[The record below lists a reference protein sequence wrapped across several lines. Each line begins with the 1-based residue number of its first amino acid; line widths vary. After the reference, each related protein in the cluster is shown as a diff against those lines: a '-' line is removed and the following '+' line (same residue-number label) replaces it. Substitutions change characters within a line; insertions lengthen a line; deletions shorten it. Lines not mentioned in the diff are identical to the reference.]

1 MPSMSTLPNT
11 FAGVQWLWILEV
23 GSILSCVYLFIHR
36 FSRTK
41 PSLRA
46 DLTISLLLAT
56 VWIALLIWSH
66 ASAGA
71 IEVVCAF
78 CLAYLIEALVN
89 LIWRTANKSD
99 TKRLRETSDANFR

>member
-1 MPSMSTLPNT
+1 MPSMSSLTNT

-46 DLTISLLLAT
+46 DLSISLLLAT
-56 VWIALLIWSH
+56 VWIALLIRSH

-89 LIWRTANKSD
+89 LIWRMANKAD
-99 TKRLRETSDANFR
+99 TRLRETPDANFR